1 MTGTKKNQISGKN
14 VIVPATGDVH
24 FLIQL
29 TWYVLY
35 LFSFVPRST
44 WYVTPVTTLVI
55 G

>member
-29 TWYVLY
+29 TCMSCIFSA
-35 LFSFVPRST
+35 LFPGLLGMSHRLQP
-44 WYVTPVTTLVI
+44 W
-55 G
+55 